1 MKKRL
6 NLLLT
11 LLFICYTL
19 IMFGLF
25 IKGFYPEPPNIKKLD
40 AVKLIQ
46 FKNSL
51 NSSNLNVEALD
62 GELRFNTTIKI
73 DMQIGPDTSEETI
86 MKIFNEAVPIIN
98 NDKYYNHNTYIQL
111 SILGIKDCFY
121 IFNSEKNGS
130 IFNKWLLRKIQ
141 IANDKEMV
149 SESEITT

>member
-1 MKKRL
+1 MKKR
-6 NLLLT
+6 LT
-11 LLFICYTL
+11 LLFICSTL

-25 IKGFYPEPPNIKKLD
+25 IKGFYPKLPNIKKLD
-40 AVKLIQ
+40 TVKLIQ

-51 NSSNLNVEALD
+51 NSSNLNVETLD
-62 GELRFNTTIKI
+62 GELRFNRTIKI

-86 MKIFNEAVPIIN
+86 MKIFNEAASIIN
-98 NDKYYNHNTYIQL
+98 NDKYYIHNSYIQL

-130 IFNKWLLRKIQ
+130 IFNKWLLTKIQ
-141 IANDKEMV
+141 IVNDKEMI